1 MELKN
6 YQQEVLSDLSNY
18 IDIVKECNNLG
29 VAYRTYW
36 ERRGVSIDTTG
47 EGYLHPYDNSV
58 KGVPKV
64 TIKVPTAGGKTY
76 IACNALKRIFDGL
89 PSGKPQVVAWFVPSD
104 TILKQ
109 TYEKLSNPNHPY
121 RQRIDSLFNGA
132 VRIVDKETALFG
144 TGISPTEIREQL
156 TIFILSVQS
165 FASKTK
171 DGRRVY
177 RENENLTEYT
187 ALYDSMTKRVDGAD
201 DTAFIQV
208 LSYLNPVVIIDESHN
223 FEAPLRVEV
232 QNDINP
238 RFILELT
245 ATPRKKSNIISFVD
259 AIKLKE
265 ANMVKLPVIVYNHRT
280 TNDVLTN
287 AINLQ
292 RSLEQKAVE
301 QEKNG
306 GLYIRP
312 IVLFQAQP
320 KTDTDSETFDKIKTK
335 LIQIGIP
342 EEQIKI
348 KTAQK
353 DEIKRTDLMSR
364 DCPVRYIITINAL
377 KEGWDCPF
385 AYILASLANK
395 TSRVDV
401 EQILGRVLRLPYT
414 TKHKSNLLNL
424 SYVFTSS
431 DDFNGTIQTIISGLN
446 KAGYSKRDFKV
457 SEPEAQTEEPQEM
470 EEMGGLFGNYVE
482 GYNATGEDSGGG
494 MLEEPSVPYGYGKT
508 ENDDI
513 GVDVEAVKEG
523 ISDFQ
528 QADTAAMEKTA
539 NEVSKQ
545 YDAEMEEAKKDN
557 DNIPNDLKD
566 MQKYYSLNN
575 VFKEQA
581 ESIVL
586 PTFVKKITASNIFDA
601 GEESTIPVTKKML
614 AEGFELSKAD
624 RNISFASPTA
634 QAQMIDLSKTDEY
647 TPKAFNLKEA
657 DLREFRKHF
666 NSLPKEGKQRQLA
679 ANLAR
684 AMHYDEIPEKDI
696 KEFIFNVIKDYDSEQ
711 LSELNDN
718 ILGTQDRIKEHINA
732 LLVEHQEKRFKNLL
746 DVSAITCEPTYSF
759 PNRLTYKKPVIGLSK
774 GLYEEEDGDI
784 NGFEYDVIKEV
795 SNLDNVVFWHRNPD
809 RTNGF
814 GINGFINHYPDFI
827 VALKSGRI
835 VLLETKGGD
844 RDNSDSRRKLE
855 LGTLWANRAGDK
867 YRYYMVFST
876 PKLDGAITTQQLLEK
891 LKNL

>member
-6 YQQEVLSDLSNY
+6 YQQEVLSDLSTY
-18 IDIVKECNNLG
+18 IDYVKHYNNLG
-29 VAYRTYW
+29 TAFKTFW
-36 ERRGVSIDTTG
+36 ERKGLSVDNAG
-47 EGYLHPYDNSV
+47 DGYLHPYDNSIA
-58 KGVPKV
+58 GVPKV

-76 IACNALKRIFDGL
+76 IACNALKPIFDKL

-121 RQRIDSLFNGA
+121 RQRIDSLFNGN
-132 VRIVDKETALFG
+132 VRVVDKEMALFG

-156 TIFILSVQS
+156 TIFVLSVQS

-171 DGRRVY
+171 EGRKVY

-187 ALYDSMTKRVDGAD
+187 ALYDSLTRRVDGAD

-223 FEAPLRVEV
+223 FEAPLRIEV
-232 QNDINP
+232 QKDINP

-245 ATPRKKSNIISFVD
+245 ATPRNKSNIISFVD

-265 ANMVKLPVIVYNHRT
+265 ASMVKLPVIVYNHRT
-280 TNDVLTN
+280 KNDVLTS

-292 RSLEQKAVE
+292 RSLEQKALE
-301 QEKNG
+301 QEQKG
-306 GLYIRP
+306 GQYIRP

-320 KTDTDSETFDKIKTK
+320 KTDADSETFDKIKEK

-395 TSRVDV
+395 SSRVDV

-414 TKHKSNLLNL
+414 TKQKNNMLNL

-431 DDFNGTIQTIISGLN
+431 DNFNETIQVIIKGLN

-457 SEPEAQTEEPQEM
+457 TEPVPAEGQEQTEDI
-470 EEMGGLFGNYVE
+470 GGLFGSVSNLTDK
-482 GYNATGEDSGGG
+482 YNIPENSPIFENPVLD
-494 MLEEPSVPYGYGKT
+494 VYGT
-508 ENDDI
+508 STDDTDLD
-513 GVDVEAVKEG
+513 VDTIKQG
-523 ISDFQ
+523 IADTAST
-528 QADTAAMEKTA
+528 DTAAMEKMA
-539 NEVSKQ
+539 AAISRQ
-545 YDAEMEEAKKDN
+545 YDREMEEAKNDKDN
-557 DNIPNDLKD
+557 LPYDLKD
-566 MQKYYSLNN
+566 MQKYYTIKSEY
-575 VFKEQA
+575 KEQA
-581 ESIVL
+581 EAIEL
-586 PTFVKKITASNIFDA
+586 PIFVKKVKTSAIFDTDSR
-601 GEESTIPVTKKML
+601 GSVPVTKKML
-614 AEGFELSKAD
+614 AEGFDLNKAD
-624 RNISFASPTA
+624 KNILFTRTAA
-634 QAQMIDLSKTDEY
+634 QAQMIDLSKGDEY
-647 TPKAFNLKEA
+647 TPKAFNLKET
-657 DLREFRKHF
+657 DLKEFRKYF
-666 NSLPKEGKQRQLA
+666 STLSTEGKQRTLA
-679 ANLAR
+679 VNIAR
-684 AMHYDEIPEKDI
+684 ALKYDEIPEKDI
-696 KEFIFNVIKDYDSEQ
+696 RDFIADVIKGFDNEQ
-711 LSELNDN
+711 LGELYDN
-718 ILGTQDRIKEHINA
+718 ELDTQDRFKQHIDA
-732 LLVEHQEKRFKNLL
+732 LLMMYEEAHFKKQL
-746 DVSAITCEPTYSF
+746 DISEITCEPYYVF
-759 PNRLTYKKPVIGLSK
+759 PKRMTYKKTAVGLRK
-774 GLYEEEDGDI
+774 GLYSEEDGDI
-784 NGFEYDVIKEV
+784 NNFEYDVIKEV
-795 SNLDNVVFWHRNPD
+795 INLDNVVFWHRNPD

-827 VALKSGRI
+827 VGLKSGR
-835 VLLETKGGD
+835 VVMLETKGGD
-844 RDNSDSRRKLE
+844 RDNSDSKRKLE
-855 LGTLWANRAGDK
+855 LGKLWANTAGDK

-876 PKLDGAITTQQLLEK
+876 PKLSDAITTQELLET

>member
-6 YQQEVLSDLSNY
+6 YQQEVLSDLSTF
-18 IDIVKECNNLG
+18 IDIVKEKNNLASAFR
-29 VAYRTYW
+29 VFW
-36 ERRGVSIDTTG
+36 ERKGVSIDNTG

-58 KGVPKV
+58 QGVPKV

-89 PSGKPQVVAWFVPSD
+89 PSGNPQVVAWFVPSD

-121 RQRIDSLFNGA
+121 RQRIDSLFNGN
-132 VRIVDKETALFG
+132 VRVVDKESALFG
-144 TGISPTEIREQL
+144 TGISPTEVQEQL

-165 FASKTK
+165 FATKTK

-187 ALYDSMTKRVDGAD
+187 TQYNSTTKKVDGAD

-232 QNDINP
+232 QNAINP

-245 ATPRKKSNIISFVD
+245 ATPRHKSNIISFVD
-259 AIKLKE
+259 AVKLKE
-265 ANMVKLPVIVYNHRT
+265 ANMVKLPVIVYNHRAK
-280 TNDVLTN
+280 NDVLIS

-292 RSLEQKAVE
+292 RSLEQKAIE
-301 QEKNG
+301 QEQKG
-306 GLYIRP
+306 GMYIRP

-320 KTDTDSETFDKIKTK
+320 KTDSDSETFDKIKEK

-342 EEQIKI
+342 EEQIRI

-353 DEIKRTDLMSR
+353 DEIKRTDLMER

-395 TSRVDV
+395 SSRVDV

-414 TKHKSNLLNL
+414 TKHKDNMLNL

-431 DDFNGTIQTIISGLN
+431 DNFNETIQVIIKGLN

-457 SEPEAQTEEPQEM
+457 SDPVMAEEPKRDTNYTD
-470 EEMGGLFGNYVE
+470 LFGNFDPK
-482 GYNATGEDSGGG
+482 EDHRLQDAPLD
-494 MLEEPSVPYGYGKT
+494 LEVA
-508 ENDDI
+508 NDEADF
-513 GVDVEAVKEG
+513 DVSTVRQG
-523 ISDFQ
+523 ISVSNYTD
-528 QADTAAMEKTA
+528 AEKIETFA
-539 NEVSKQ
+539 TEVSRQ
-545 YDAEMEEAKKDN
+545 YDTEMEQAKKDN

-566 MQKYYSLNN
+566 MQQYYPIKAD
-575 VFKEQA
+575 FREWA
-581 ESIVL
+581 EKIQI
-586 PTFVKKITASNIFDA
+586 PIFVKKIATSNVFDNDS
-601 GEESTIPVTKKML
+601 EDSVPVPVTKKML
-614 AEGFELSKAD
+614 AEGFDLSKAD
-624 RNISFASPTA
+624 RNITFTRITA
-634 QAQMIDLSKTDEY
+634 QAQMIDLSKGDEY
-647 TPKAFNLKEA
+647 TPKAFNLKENE
-657 DLREFRKHF
+657 LREFRKHF
-666 NSLPKEGKQRQLA
+666 HSLPTEGRRRTLA

-684 AMHYDEIPEKDI
+684 ALKYDEIGETYI
-696 KEFIFNVIKDYDSEQ
+696 RAFIRDVIKDFDNEQ
-711 LSELNDN
+711 LGALFDNELN
-718 ILGTQDRIKEHINA
+718 TQEIFKQHIDT
-732 LLVEHQEKRFKNLL
+732 LLVEWQESRFKHLL
-746 DVSAITCEPTYSF
+746 DISTFTCKPTYTF
-759 PNRLTYKKPVIGLSK
+759 PKRMTYKKTAIGLRK
-774 GLYEEEDGDI
+774 GLYSEEDGDI
-784 NGFEYDVIKEV
+784 NNFEYDVIKEV
-795 SNLDNVVFWHRNPD
+795 SNLDNVLFWHRNPD
-809 RTNGF
+809 RKNGF

-827 VALKSGRI
+827 VGLKSGRI
-835 VLLETKGGD
+835 IMLETKGGD
-844 RDNSDSRRKLE
+844 RDNSDSKRKLE
-855 LGTLWANRAGDK
+855 LGKLWANTAGDT

-876 PKLDGAITTQQLLEK
+876 PKLNGAITVQELLET

>member
-1 MELKN
+1 MELKK
-6 YQQEVLSDLSNY
+6 YQQEVLSDLSTY
-18 IDIVKECNNLG
+18 IDYVKRHNNLG
-29 VAYRTYW
+29 TAYRAFW
-36 ERRGVSIDTTG
+36 ERKGVSVDNTG
-47 EGYLHPYDNSV
+47 EGYLHPYENSV
-58 KGVPKV
+58 PQVPKV

-89 PSGKPQVVAWFVPSD
+89 PSGKSQVVAWFVPSD

-121 RQRIDSLFNGA
+121 RQRIDSLFNGN
-132 VRIVDKETALFG
+132 VRVVDKEAALFG

-156 TIFILSVQS
+156 TIFVLSVQS

-171 DGRRVY
+171 EGRKVY

-187 ALYDSMTKRVDGAD
+187 ALYDSLTKHVEGAD

-232 QNDINP
+232 QKDINP

-245 ATPRKKSNIISFVD
+245 ATPRPKSNIISFVD

-280 TNDVLTN
+280 KNDVLTS

-292 RSLEQKAVE
+292 RSLEQKAIE
-301 QEKNG
+301 QEQKG

-320 KTDTDSETFDKIKTK
+320 KTDTDSETFDKIKEK

-395 TSRVDV
+395 SSRVDV

-414 TKHKSNLLNL
+414 TKHGNNLLNL

-431 DDFNGTIQTIISGLN
+431 DNFNETIQVIIKGLN

-457 SEPEAQTEEPQEM
+457 TEPVSPEEPEQTEDY
-470 EEMGGLFGNYVE
+470 GGLFGNISNLVS
-482 GYNATGEDSGGG
+482 GYNPVTEDEQGGRF
-494 MLEEPSVPYGYGKT
+494 EEPSVLYDNAAT
-508 ENDDI
+508 DDTDLD
-513 GVDVEAVKEG
+513 VDAIRQG
-523 ISDFQ
+523 IADTASM
-528 QADTAAMEKTA
+528 DTAAMEKMA
-539 NEVSKQ
+539 AAVSKQ
-545 YDAEMEEAKKDN
+545 YDSEMEEAKSDK

-566 MQKYYSLNN
+566 MQQYYTIKSEY
-575 VFKEQA
+575 KEEA
-581 ESIVL
+581 EAIKL
-586 PTFVKKITASNIFDA
+586 PVFVKKVITSDIFDTDSS
-601 GEESTIPVTKKML
+601 GSVPVTKKML
-614 AEGFELSKAD
+614 AEGFDLSKAD
-624 RNISFASPTA
+624 RNILFTRTAA
-634 QAQMIDLSKTDEY
+634 QAQMIDLSKGDEY
-647 TPKAFNLKEA
+647 TPKAFNLKEN
-657 DLREFRKHF
+657 DLKEFRKHF
-666 NSLPKEGKQRQLA
+666 TTLSTEGKQRTLA
-679 ANLAR
+679 ANIAR
-684 AMHYDEIPEKDI
+684 ALKYDEIPEKDI
-696 KEFIFNVIKDYDSEQ
+696 KDYIVDVIKGFDNEQ
-711 LSELNDN
+711 LSELYDN
-718 ILGTQDRIKEHINA
+718 ELDTQERFKQHIDA
-732 LLVEHQEKRFKNLL
+732 LLVEYEEARFKKLL
-746 DVSAITCEPTYSF
+746 DISNITCEQSYSF
-759 PNRLTYKKPVIGLSK
+759 PKRMTYKKTAIGLRK
-774 GLYEEEDGDI
+774 GLYSEEDGDI
-784 NGFEYDVIKEV
+784 NNFEYEVIKEV
-795 SNLDNVVFWHRNPD
+795 INLDNVVFWHRNPD

-827 VALKSGRI
+827 VGLKSGRI
-835 VLLETKGGD
+835 VMLETKGGD
-844 RDNSDSRRKLE
+844 RDNSDSKRKLE
-855 LGTLWANRAGDK
+855 LGKLWANTAGDK

-876 PKLDGAITTQQLLEK
+876 PKLNGAITTQELLET

>member
-6 YQQEVLSDLSNY
+6 YQQEVLSDLSTF
-18 IDIVKECNNLG
+18 IDIVKEKNNLASAFR
-29 VAYRTYW
+29 VFW
-36 ERRGVSIDTTG
+36 ERKGVSIDNMG

-58 KGVPKV
+58 QGVPKV

-89 PSGKPQVVAWFVPSD
+89 PSGNPQVVAWFVPSD

-156 TIFILSVQS
+156 TIFVLSVQS

-292 RSLEQKAVE
+292 RSLEQKAIE

-306 GLYIRP
+306 GYYIRP

-320 KTDTDSETFDKIKTK
+320 KTATDSETFDKIKAK

-353 DEIKRTDLMSR
+353 DEIKRMDLMSR

-395 TSRVDV
+395 SSRVDV

-414 TKHKSNLLNL
+414 AKHKSDLLNL

-431 DDFNGTIQTIISGLN
+431 DNFNETIQTIISGLN

-457 SEPEAQTEEPQEM
+457 SEPETPAEAQQDTEEY
-470 EEMGGLFGNYVE
+470 GGLFGNYVD
-482 GYNATGEDSGGG
+482 GYNAVSEDRSGGL
-494 MLEEPSVPYGYGKT
+494 LEAPSAPYG
-508 ENDDI
+508 NAADDVD
-513 GVDVEAVKEG
+513 VDVEAVRHG
-523 ISDFQ
+523 ISDNV
-528 QADTAAMEKTA
+528 ATDTTAMEKEA
-539 NEVSKQ
+539 AAVSYQ
-545 YDAEMEEAKKDN
+545 YEAEMAEAKKDN
-557 DNIPNDLKD
+557 DNIPDDLKD
-566 MQKYYSLNN
+566 MQTYYSLNR

-581 ESIVL
+581 EGIVL
-586 PTFVKKITASNIFDA
+586 PTFVKKVAASDIFDT

-624 RNISFASPTA
+624 RNISFTRTAA

-647 TPKAFNLKEA
+647 TPKAFNLKEY
-657 DLREFRKHF
+657 DLLDLRKHF
-666 NSLPKEGKQRQLA
+666 KSSPKEGKQRQLA

-684 AMHYDEIPEKDI
+684 AMRYDEIPEKDI
-696 KEFIFNVIKDYDSEQ
+696 KDFIFNVIKDFDSEQ
-711 LSELNDN
+711 LDELYDN
-718 ILGTQDRIKEHINA
+718 ELDTQDRIKEHINA
-732 LLVEHQEKRFKNLL
+732 LLVEYQEMRFKELL
-746 DVSAITCEPTYSF
+746 DLSEISCEPTYTF
-759 PNRLTYKKPVIGLSK
+759 PNRMTYKKTAIGLPN
-774 GLYEEEDGDI
+774 GLYTEEDGDI
-784 NGFEYDVIKEV
+784 NDFEYAVIKEV
-795 SNLDNVVFWHRNPD
+795 SNLRNVVFWHRNPE
-809 RTNGF
+809 RKNGF
-814 GINGFINHYPDFI
+814 GINGFLNHYPDFI
-827 VALKSGRI
+827 VVLESGRI
-835 VLLETKGGD
+835 VMLETKGGD
-844 RDNSDSRRKLE
+844 RDNSDSKRKLE
-855 LGTLWANRAGDK
+855 LGTLWANKAGDN
-867 YRYYMVFST
+867 YRYYMVFSS
-876 PKLDGAITTQQLLEK
+876 PKLDGAITTAQLLER

>member
-6 YQQEVLSDLSNY
+6 YQQEVLSDLSTY
-18 IDIVKECNNLG
+18 IDYVKQYNNLG
-29 VAYRTYW
+29 TAYREFW
-36 ERRGVSIDTTG
+36 GRKGVSVDNTG

-58 KGVPKV
+58 AGVPKV

-76 IACNALKRIFDGL
+76 IACNALKPIFDKL

-121 RQRIDSLFNGA
+121 RQRIDSLFNGN

-156 TIFILSVQS
+156 TIFVLSVQS

-187 ALYDSMTKRVDGAD
+187 ALYDSLTKHVEGAD

-223 FEAPLRVEV
+223 FEAPLRIEV
-232 QNDINP
+232 QKDINP

-245 ATPRKKSNIISFVD
+245 ATPRAKSNIISFVD

-280 TNDVLTN
+280 KNDVLTS

-292 RSLEQKAVE
+292 RSLEQKAIE
-301 QEKNG
+301 QEQKG

-320 KTDTDSETFDKIKTK
+320 KTDTDSETFDKIKEK

-395 TSRVDV
+395 SSRVDV

-414 TKHKSNLLNL
+414 TKHRNNLLNL

-431 DDFNGTIQTIISGLN
+431 DNFNETIQVIIKGLN

-457 SEPEAQTEEPQEM
+457 TEPVTPEEPEQTEDF
-470 EEMGGLFGNYVE
+470 GGLFGNLVD
-482 GYNATGEDSGGG
+482 GYDTHFVDEDGGK
-494 MLEEPSVPYGYGKT
+494 LEEPSVPYGNEAT
-508 ENDDI
+508 DDTDLD
-513 GVDVEAVKEG
+513 VDTIKQG
-523 ISDFQ
+523 IADS
-528 QADTAAMEKTA
+528 ASTDTADMEKMA
-539 NEVSKQ
+539 AAVSKQ
-545 YDAEMEEAKKDN
+545 YDSEMEAAKNDKD
-557 DNIPNDLKD
+557 DIPNDLKD
-566 MQKYYSLNN
+566 MQQYYTIKPD
-575 VFKEQA
+575 FKEQA
-581 ESIVL
+581 GQVKL
-586 PTFVKKITASNIFDA
+586 PVFVKKITKSDIFDTDSNA
-601 GEESTIPVTKKML
+601 SIPVTKKML
-614 AEGFELSKAD
+614 AEGFDLSKAD
-624 RNISFASPTA
+624 KNILFSPTTT
-634 QAQMIDLSKTDEY
+634 QAQMIDLSKGDEF
-647 TPKAFNLKEA
+647 TPKAFNLQEG
-657 DLREFRKHF
+657 DLKEFRKHF
-666 NSLPKEGKQRQLA
+666 HSMPTEGKQRTLA
-679 ANLAR
+679 ANIAR
-684 AMHYDEIPEKDI
+684 ALKYDEIPEKDI
-696 KEFIFNVIKDYDSEQ
+696 KDFIMDVIKGFDNERLGELYDN
-711 LSELNDN
+711 ELD
-718 ILGTQDRIKEHINA
+718 TQDRFKQHIDA
-732 LLVEHQEKRFKNLL
+732 LLVEYEEARFKKQL
-746 DVSAITCEPTYSF
+746 DISAITCEPSYTF
-759 PNRLTYKKPVIGLSK
+759 PNRMTYKKTAVGLRK
-774 GLYEEEDGDI
+774 GLYSEEDGDI
-784 NGFEYDVIKEV
+784 NNFEYDVIKEV
-795 SNLDNVVFWHRNPD
+795 INLDNVVFWHRNPD

-827 VALKSGRI
+827 VGLKSGRI
-835 VLLETKGGD
+835 VMLETKGGD
-844 RDNSDSRRKLE
+844 RDNSDSKRKLE
-855 LGTLWANRAGDK
+855 LGKLWANTAGDK

-876 PKLDGAITTQQLLEK
+876 PKLNGAITTQELLET

>member
-156 TIFILSVQS
+156 TIFVLSVQS

-201 DTAFIQV
+201 DTALIQV

-265 ANMVKLPVIVYNHRT
+265 ANMVKLPVIVYNHRN

-292 RSLEQKAVE
+292 RSLEQKAIE

-335 LIQIGIP
+335 LIKIGIP

-401 EQILGRVLRLPYT
+401 EQILGRILRLPYT

-457 SEPEAQTEEPQEM
+457 SEPEAKTEEPQGM
-470 EEMGGLFGNYVE
+470 EEMGGLFGNYAD
-482 GYNATGEDSGGG
+482 GYNATGEDSESG
-494 MLEEPSVPYGYGKT
+494 MLGVPSVSYGKT
-508 ENDDI
+508 DNDDI
-513 GVDVEAVKEG
+513 EVDVEAVKEG
-523 ISDFQ
+523 ISDSQ
-528 QADTAAMEKTA
+528 QTDTAAMEKTA
-539 NEVSKQ
+539 NEVSMQ

-566 MQKYYSLNN
+566 MQKYYSLNK

-586 PTFVKKITASNIFDA
+586 PTFVKKITTSNIFDA
-601 GEESTIPVTKKML
+601 GEEGTIPVTKKML
-614 AEGFELSKAD
+614 AEGFDLSKAD
-624 RNISFASPTA
+624 RNISFTRTAA
-634 QAQMIDLSKTDEY
+634 QAQMIDLSTTDEY
-647 TPKAFNLKEA
+647 TPKAFNLKES
-657 DLREFRKHF
+657 DLLDFKKHF
-666 NSLPKEGKQRQLA
+666 KSSPKEGKQRQLVDK
-679 ANLAR
+679 LTR

-696 KEFIFNVIKDYDSEQ
+696 KDFIFNVIRDFDNEQ
-711 LSELNDN
+711 LDELYDN
-718 ILGTQDRIKEHINA
+718 ELDTQGRLKEHINA
-732 LLVEHQEKRFKNLL
+732 LLVEYQEQHFKDLL
-746 DVSAITCEPTYSF
+746 DLSAITCEPTYTF
-759 PNRLTYKKPVIGLSK
+759 PKRMTYKKTAIGLSK
-774 GLYEEEDGDI
+774 GLYAEEDGDI
-784 NGFEYDVIKEV
+784 NNFEYDVIKEV

-827 VALKSGRI
+827 VLLKSGRI

>member
-6 YQQEVLSDLSNY
+6 YQQEVLSDLSTF
-18 IDIVKECNNLG
+18 IEIVKEKNNLST
-29 VAYRTYW
+29 AFRAFW
-36 ERRGVSIDTTG
+36 ERKGVSIDNTG

-58 KGVPKV
+58 QGVPKV

-156 TIFILSVQS
+156 TIFVLSVQS
-165 FASKTK
+165 FATKTK

-187 ALYDSMTKRVDGAD
+187 TLYDSMTKRVDGAD

-232 QNDINP
+232 QNAINP

-292 RSLEQKAVE
+292 RSLEKKAIE

-306 GLYIRP
+306 GYYIRP

-320 KTDTDSETFDKIKTK
+320 KTDTDSETFDKIKAK

-342 EEQIKI
+342 EEQITI

-414 TKHKSNLLNL
+414 TKSKSNLLNL

-431 DDFNGTIQTIISGLN
+431 DNFNETIQTIISGLN

-457 SEPEAQTEEPQEM
+457 SEPETPVEEQQNREDY
-470 EEMGGLFGNYVE
+470 GGLFGSYVD
-482 GYNATGEDSGGG
+482 GHNAVSEDTGAG
-494 MLEEPSVPYGYGKT
+494 LLQEPSVPYG
-508 ENDDI
+508 NAADD
-513 GVDVEAVKEG
+513 VDVDIETVRQG
-523 ISDFQ
+523 ISNNVE
-528 QADTAAMEKTA
+528 ADTVAMEKEA
-539 NEVSKQ
+539 AAISNQ
-545 YDAEMEEAKKDN
+545 YEAEMVEAKKDN
-557 DNIPNDLKD
+557 DDTPNDLKD
-566 MQKYYSLNN
+566 MQTYYSLNKI
-575 VFKEQA
+575 FKEQA
-581 ESIVL
+581 EGIVL
-586 PTFVKKITASNIFDA
+586 PTFVKKVAASDIFDT

-624 RNISFASPTA
+624 RNISFTRTAA

-647 TPKAFNLKEA
+647 TPKAFNLKEN
-657 DLREFRKHF
+657 DLKEFRKHF

-684 AMHYDEIPEKDI
+684 AMRYDEIPEKDI
-696 KEFIFNVIKDYDSEQ
+696 KDFIFNVIKDFDGEQ
-711 LSELNDN
+711 LSELYDN
-718 ILGTQDRIKEHINA
+718 ELDTQDRIKEHINA
-732 LLVEHQEKRFKNLL
+732 LLVDYQEKRFKELL
-746 DVSAITCEPTYSF
+746 DLSEITCEPTYTF
-759 PNRLTYKKPVIGLSK
+759 PKRMTYKNTAIGLPK
-774 GLYEEEDGDI
+774 GLYTEEDGDI
-784 NGFEYDVIKEV
+784 NGYEYDVIKEV
-795 SNLDNVVFWHRNPD
+795 SNLDNVVFWHRNPE
-809 RTNGF
+809 RKNGF
-814 GINGFINHYPDFI
+814 GINGFLNHYPDFI
-827 VALKSGRI
+827 VVLKSGRI
-835 VLLETKGGD
+835 VMLETKGGD
-844 RDNSDSRRKLE
+844 RDNSDSKRKLE
-855 LGTLWANRAGDK
+855 LGTLWASRAGDK

-876 PKLDGAITTQQLLEK
+876 PKLNRAITTGQLLER

>member
-1 MELKN
+1 MELKK
-6 YQQEVLSDLSNY
+6 YQQEVLSDLSTY
-18 IDIVKECNNLG
+18 IDYVKRHNNLG
-29 VAYRTYW
+29 TAYRAFW
-36 ERRGVSIDTTG
+36 ERKGVSVDNTG
-47 EGYLHPYDNSV
+47 EGYLHPYENSV
-58 KGVPKV
+58 PQVPKV

-89 PSGKPQVVAWFVPSD
+89 PSGKSQVVAWFVPSD

-121 RQRIDSLFNGA
+121 RQRIDSLFNGN
-132 VRIVDKETALFG
+132 VRVVDKEAALFG

-156 TIFILSVQS
+156 TIFVLSVQS

-171 DGRRVY
+171 EGRKVY

-187 ALYDSMTKRVDGAD
+187 ALYDSLTKHVEGAD

-232 QNDINP
+232 QKDINP

-245 ATPRKKSNIISFVD
+245 ATPRPKSNIISFVD

-280 TNDVLTN
+280 KNDVLTS

-292 RSLEQKAVE
+292 RSLEQKAIE
-301 QEKNG
+301 QEQKG

-320 KTDTDSETFDKIKTK
+320 KTDTDSETFDKIKEK

-395 TSRVDV
+395 SSRVDV

-414 TKHKSNLLNL
+414 TKHGNNLLNL

-431 DDFNGTIQTIISGLN
+431 DNFNETIQVIIKGLN

-457 SEPEAQTEEPQEM
+457 TEPVSPEEPEQTEDY
-470 EEMGGLFGNYVE
+470 GGLFGNISNLVS
-482 GYNATGEDSGGG
+482 GYNPVTEDEQGGRF
-494 MLEEPSVPYGYGKT
+494 EEPSVLYDNAAT
-508 ENDDI
+508 DDTDLD
-513 GVDVEAVKEG
+513 VDAIRQG
-523 ISDFQ
+523 IADTASM
-528 QADTAAMEKTA
+528 DTAAMEKMA
-539 NEVSKQ
+539 AAVSKQ
-545 YDAEMEEAKKDN
+545 YDSEMEEAKSDK

-566 MQKYYSLNN
+566 MQQYYTIKSEY
-575 VFKEQA
+575 KEQA
-581 ESIVL
+581 EAIKL
-586 PTFVKKITASNIFDA
+586 PVFVKKVITSDIFDTDSS
-601 GEESTIPVTKKML
+601 GSVPVTKKML
-614 AEGFELSKAD
+614 AEGFDLSKAD
-624 RNISFASPTA
+624 RNILFTRTAA
-634 QAQMIDLSKTDEY
+634 QAQMIDLSKGDEY
-647 TPKAFNLKEA
+647 TPKAFNLKEN
-657 DLREFRKHF
+657 DLKEFRKHF
-666 NSLPKEGKQRQLA
+666 TTLSTEGKQRTLA
-679 ANLAR
+679 ANIAR
-684 AMHYDEIPEKDI
+684 ALKYDEIPEKDI
-696 KEFIFNVIKDYDSEQ
+696 KDYIVDVIKGFDNEQ
-711 LSELNDN
+711 LSELYDN
-718 ILGTQDRIKEHINA
+718 ELDTQERFKQHIDA
-732 LLVEHQEKRFKNLL
+732 LLVEYEEARFKKLL
-746 DVSAITCEPTYSF
+746 DISNITCEQSYSF
-759 PNRLTYKKPVIGLSK
+759 PKRMTYKKTAIGLRK
-774 GLYEEEDGDI
+774 GLYSEEDGDI
-784 NGFEYDVIKEV
+784 NNFEYDVIKEV
-795 SNLDNVVFWHRNPD
+795 INLDNVVFWHRNPD

-827 VALKSGRI
+827 VGLKSGRI
-835 VLLETKGGD
+835 VMLETKGGD
-844 RDNSDSRRKLE
+844 RDNSDSKRKLE
-855 LGTLWANRAGDK
+855 LGKLWANTAGDK

-876 PKLDGAITTQQLLEK
+876 PKLNGAITTQELLET

>member
-156 TIFILSVQS
+156 TIFVLSVQS

-245 ATPRKKSNIISFVD
+245 ATPRNKSNIISFVD

-306 GLYIRP
+306 GYYIRP

-320 KTDTDSETFDKIKTK
+320 KTDTDSETFDKIKAK

-414 TKHKSNLLNL
+414 AKHKSNLLNL

-431 DDFNGTIQTIISGLN
+431 DNFNETIQTIISGLN

-457 SEPEAQTEEPQEM
+457 SEPETPVEEPQDT
-470 EEMGGLFGNYVE
+470 EEYGGLFGNYVD
-482 GYNATGEDSGGG
+482 GYNAASEDKGGG
-494 MLEEPSVPYGYGKT
+494 MLEEPSVPYGET
-508 ENDDI
+508 NNDDI
-513 GVDVEAVKEG
+513 GVNVEAVKEG
-523 ISDFQ
+523 ISDNNQ
-528 QADTAAMEKTA
+528 SDTAAMEKTA

-566 MQKYYSLNN
+566 MQTYYTLNRI
-575 VFKEQA
+575 FKEQA
-581 ESIVL
+581 EGIVL
-586 PTFVKKITASNIFDA
+586 PTFVKKVASSTIFDI
-601 GEESTIPVTKKML
+601 GEESSIPVTKKML
-614 AEGFELSKAD
+614 AEGFDLSKAD
-624 RNISFASPTA
+624 RNISFTRTAA
-634 QAQMIDLSKTDEY
+634 QAQMIDLSTTDEY
-647 TPKAFNLKEA
+647 TPKAFNLKES
-657 DLREFRKHF
+657 DLLDFKKHF
-666 NSLPKEGKQRQLA
+666 KSSPKEGKQRQLVDK
-679 ANLAR
+679 LTR

-696 KEFIFNVIKDYDSEQ
+696 KDFIFNVIRDFDNEQ
-711 LSELNDN
+711 LDELYDN
-718 ILGTQDRIKEHINA
+718 ELDTQGRLKEHINA
-732 LLVEHQEKRFKNLL
+732 LLVEYQEQHFKDLL
-746 DVSAITCEPTYSF
+746 DLSAITCEPTYTF
-759 PNRLTYKKPVIGLSK
+759 PKRMTYKKTAIGLSK
-774 GLYEEEDGDI
+774 GLYAEEDGDI
-784 NGFEYDVIKEV
+784 NNFEYDVIKEV

-827 VALKSGRI
+827 VLLKSGRI

>member
-1 MELKN
+1 MELKK
-6 YQQEVLSDLSNY
+6 YQQEVLSDLSTF
-18 IDIVKECNNLG
+18 IDIVKEKNNLASAFR
-29 VAYRTYW
+29 VFW
-36 ERRGVSIDTTG
+36 ERKGVSIDNMG

-58 KGVPKV
+58 QGVPKV

-89 PSGKPQVVAWFVPSD
+89 PSGNPQVVAWFVPSD

-156 TIFILSVQS
+156 TIFVLSVQS

-292 RSLEQKAVE
+292 RSLEQKAIE
-301 QEKNG
+301 QEKSS

-353 DEIKRTDLMSR
+353 DEIKRTDLMSH

-401 EQILGRVLRLPYT
+401 EQILGRILRLPYT
-414 TKHKSNLLNL
+414 AKHKSNLLNM

-431 DDFNGTIQTIISGLN
+431 DNFNETIQTIISGLN

-457 SEPEAQTEEPQEM
+457 SELETPVEEQQNSKEY
-470 EEMGGLFGNYVE
+470 GGLFGNYVD
-482 GYNATGEDSGGG
+482 GYNAANDGSG
-494 MLEEPSVPYGYGKT
+494 MLEEPFVSNGET
-508 ENDDI
+508 DNDDI
-513 GVDVEAVKEG
+513 GVNVEAVKEG
-523 ISDFQ
+523 ISDNNQ
-528 QADTAAMEKTA
+528 SDTAAMEQTA

-557 DNIPNDLKD
+557 DSIPNDLKD
-566 MQKYYSLNN
+566 MQKYYSLNK

-657 DLREFRKHF
+657 DLKEFRKHF

-696 KEFIFNVIKDYDSEQ
+696 KEFIFNVINGFDSEQ

-718 ILGTQDRIKEHINA
+718 ILGTQDRIKEHINT
-732 LLVEHQEKRFKNLL
+732 LLVKHQEKRFKNLL

-784 NGFEYDVIKEV
+784 NNFEYDVIKEV

-827 VALKSGRI
+827 VVLKSGRI

-844 RDNSDSRRKLE
+844 RDNSDSKRKLA
-855 LGTLWANRAGDK
+855 LGTMWANKAGDT

-876 PKLDGAITTQQLLEK
+876 PKLNGAITTGQLLER

>member
-1 MELKN
+1 MELKK
-6 YQQEVLSDLSNY
+6 YQQEVLSDLSTY
-18 IDIVKECNNLG
+18 IDYVKRHNNLG
-29 VAYRTYW
+29 TAYRAFW
-36 ERRGVSIDTTG
+36 ERKGVSVDNTG
-47 EGYLHPYDNSV
+47 EGYLHPYENSV
-58 KGVPKV
+58 PQVPKV

-89 PSGKPQVVAWFVPSD
+89 PSGKSQVVAWFVPSD

-121 RQRIDSLFNGA
+121 RQRIDSLFNGN
-132 VRIVDKETALFG
+132 VRVVDKEAALFG

-156 TIFILSVQS
+156 TIFVLSVQS

-171 DGRRVY
+171 EGRKVY

-187 ALYDSMTKRVDGAD
+187 ALYDSLTKHVEGAD

-232 QNDINP
+232 QKDINP

-245 ATPRKKSNIISFVD
+245 ATPRPKSNIISFVD

-280 TNDVLTN
+280 KNDVLTS

-292 RSLEQKAVE
+292 RSLEQKAIE
-301 QEKNG
+301 QEQKG

-320 KTDTDSETFDKIKTK
+320 KTDTDSETFDKIKEK

-395 TSRVDV
+395 SSRVDV

-414 TKHKSNLLNL
+414 TKHGNNLLNL

-431 DDFNGTIQTIISGLN
+431 DNFNETIQVIIKGLN

-457 SEPEAQTEEPQEM
+457 TEPVSPEEPEQTEDY
-470 EEMGGLFGNYVE
+470 GGLFGNISNLVS
-482 GYNATGEDSGGG
+482 GYNPVTEDEQGGRF
-494 MLEEPSVPYGYGKT
+494 EEPSVLYDNAAT
-508 ENDDI
+508 DDTDLD
-513 GVDVEAVKEG
+513 VDAIRQG
-523 ISDFQ
+523 IADTASM
-528 QADTAAMEKTA
+528 DTAAMEKMA
-539 NEVSKQ
+539 AAVSKQ
-545 YDAEMEEAKKDN
+545 YDSEMEEAKSDK

-566 MQKYYSLNN
+566 MQQYYTIKSEY
-575 VFKEQA
+575 KEEA
-581 ESIVL
+581 EAIKL
-586 PTFVKKITASNIFDA
+586 PVFVKKVITSDIFDTDSS
-601 GEESTIPVTKKML
+601 GSVPVTKKML
-614 AEGFELSKAD
+614 AEGFDLSKAD
-624 RNISFASPTA
+624 RNIIFTRTAA
-634 QAQMIDLSKTDEY
+634 QAQMIDLSKGDEY
-647 TPKAFNLKEA
+647 TPKAFNLKEN
-657 DLREFRKHF
+657 DLKEFRKHF
-666 NSLPKEGKQRQLA
+666 TTLSTEGKQRTLA
-679 ANLAR
+679 ANIAR
-684 AMHYDEIPEKDI
+684 ALKYDEIPEKDI
-696 KEFIFNVIKDYDSEQ
+696 KDYIVDVIKGFDNEQ
-711 LSELNDN
+711 LSELYDN
-718 ILGTQDRIKEHINA
+718 ELDTQERFKQHIDA
-732 LLVEHQEKRFKNLL
+732 LLVEYEEARFKKLL
-746 DVSAITCEPTYSF
+746 DISNITCEQSYSF
-759 PNRLTYKKPVIGLSK
+759 PKRMTYKKTAIGLRK
-774 GLYEEEDGDI
+774 GLYSEEDGDI
-784 NGFEYDVIKEV
+784 NNFEYEVIKEV
-795 SNLDNVVFWHRNPD
+795 INLDNVVFWHRNPD

-827 VALKSGRI
+827 VGLKSGRI
-835 VLLETKGGD
+835 VMLETKGGD
-844 RDNSDSRRKLE
+844 RDNSDSKRKLE
-855 LGTLWANRAGDK
+855 LGKLWANTAGDK

-876 PKLDGAITTQQLLEK
+876 PKLNGAITTQELLET

>member
-1 MELKN
+1 MELKK
-6 YQQEVLSDLSNY
+6 YQQEVLSDLSTY
-18 IDIVKECNNLG
+18 IDYVKRHNNLG
-29 VAYRTYW
+29 TAYRAFW
-36 ERRGVSIDTTG
+36 ERKGVSVDNTG
-47 EGYLHPYDNSV
+47 EGYLHPYENSV
-58 KGVPKV
+58 PQVPKV

-89 PSGKPQVVAWFVPSD
+89 PSGKSQVVAWFVPSD

-121 RQRIDSLFNGA
+121 RQRIDCLFNGN
-132 VRIVDKETALFG
+132 VRVVDKEAALFG

-156 TIFILSVQS
+156 TIFVLSVQS

-171 DGRRVY
+171 EGRKVY

-187 ALYDSMTKRVDGAD
+187 ALYDSLTKHVEGAD

-232 QNDINP
+232 QKDINP

-245 ATPRKKSNIISFVD
+245 ATPRPKSNIISFVD

-280 TNDVLTN
+280 KNDVLTS

-292 RSLEQKAVE
+292 RSLEQKAIE
-301 QEKNG
+301 QEQKG

-320 KTDTDSETFDKIKTK
+320 KTDTDSETFDKIKEK

-395 TSRVDV
+395 SSRVDV

-414 TKHKSNLLNL
+414 TKHGNNLLNL

-431 DDFNGTIQTIISGLN
+431 DNFNETIQVIIKGLN

-457 SEPEAQTEEPQEM
+457 TEPVSPEEPEQTEDY
-470 EEMGGLFGNYVE
+470 GGLFGNISNLVS
-482 GYNATGEDSGGG
+482 GYNPVTEDEQGGRF
-494 MLEEPSVPYGYGKT
+494 EEPSVLYDNAAT
-508 ENDDI
+508 DDTDLD
-513 GVDVEAVKEG
+513 VDAIRQG
-523 ISDFQ
+523 IADTASM
-528 QADTAAMEKTA
+528 DTAAMEKMA
-539 NEVSKQ
+539 AAVSKQ
-545 YDAEMEEAKKDN
+545 YDSEMEEAKSDK

-566 MQKYYSLNN
+566 MQQYYTIKSEY
-575 VFKEQA
+575 KEEA
-581 ESIVL
+581 EAIKL
-586 PTFVKKITASNIFDA
+586 PVFVKKVITSDIFDTDSS
-601 GEESTIPVTKKML
+601 GSVPVTKKML
-614 AEGFELSKAD
+614 AEGFDLSKAD
-624 RNISFASPTA
+624 RNILFTRTAA
-634 QAQMIDLSKTDEY
+634 QAQMIDLSKGDEY
-647 TPKAFNLKEA
+647 TPKAFNLKEN
-657 DLREFRKHF
+657 DLKEFRKHF
-666 NSLPKEGKQRQLA
+666 TTLSTEGKQRTLA
-679 ANLAR
+679 ANIAR
-684 AMHYDEIPEKDI
+684 ALKYDEIPEKDI
-696 KEFIFNVIKDYDSEQ
+696 KDYIVDVIKGFDNEQ
-711 LSELNDN
+711 LSELYDN
-718 ILGTQDRIKEHINA
+718 ELDTQERFKQHIDA
-732 LLVEHQEKRFKNLL
+732 LLVEYEEARFKKLL
-746 DVSAITCEPTYSF
+746 DISNITCEQSYSF
-759 PNRLTYKKPVIGLSK
+759 PKRMTYKKTAIGLRK
-774 GLYEEEDGDI
+774 GLYSEEDGDI
-784 NGFEYDVIKEV
+784 NNFEYEVIKEV
-795 SNLDNVVFWHRNPD
+795 INLDNVVFWHRNPD

-827 VALKSGRI
+827 VGLKSGRI
-835 VLLETKGGD
+835 VMLETKGGD
-844 RDNSDSRRKLE
+844 RDNSDSKRKLE
-855 LGTLWANRAGDK
+855 LGKLWANTAGDK

-876 PKLDGAITTQQLLEK
+876 PKLNGAITTQELLET

>member
-1 MELKN
+1 MELKK
-6 YQQEVLSDLSNY
+6 YQQEVLSDLSTY
-18 IDIVKECNNLG
+18 IDYVKRHNNLG
-29 VAYRTYW
+29 TAYRAFW
-36 ERRGVSIDTTG
+36 ERKGVSVDNTG
-47 EGYLHPYDNSV
+47 EGYLHPYENSV
-58 KGVPKV
+58 PQVPKV

-89 PSGKPQVVAWFVPSD
+89 PSGKSQVVAWFVPSD

-121 RQRIDSLFNGA
+121 RQRIDSLFNGN
-132 VRIVDKETALFG
+132 VRVVDKEAALFG

-156 TIFILSVQS
+156 TIFVLSVQS

-171 DGRRVY
+171 EGRKVY

-187 ALYDSMTKRVDGAD
+187 ALYDSLTKHVEGAD

-232 QNDINP
+232 QKDINP

-245 ATPRKKSNIISFVD
+245 ATPRPKSNIISFVD

-280 TNDVLTN
+280 KNDVLTS

-292 RSLEQKAVE
+292 RSLEQKAIE
-301 QEKNG
+301 QEQKG

-320 KTDTDSETFDKIKTK
+320 KTDTDSETFDKIKEK

-395 TSRVDV
+395 SSRVDV

-414 TKHKSNLLNL
+414 TKHGNNLLNL

-431 DDFNGTIQTIISGLN
+431 DNFNETIQVIIKGLN

-457 SEPEAQTEEPQEM
+457 TEPVSPEEPEQTEDY
-470 EEMGGLFGNYVE
+470 GGLFGNISNLVS
-482 GYNATGEDSGGG
+482 GYNPVTEDEQGGRF
-494 MLEEPSVPYGYGKT
+494 EEPSVLYDNAAT
-508 ENDDI
+508 DDTDLD
-513 GVDVEAVKEG
+513 VDAISQG
-523 ISDFQ
+523 IADTASM
-528 QADTAAMEKTA
+528 DTAAMEKMA
-539 NEVSKQ
+539 AAVSKQ
-545 YDAEMEEAKKDN
+545 YDSEMEEAKSDK

-566 MQKYYSLNN
+566 MQQYYTIKSEY
-575 VFKEQA
+575 KEEA
-581 ESIVL
+581 EAIKL
-586 PTFVKKITASNIFDA
+586 PVFVKKVITSDIFDTDSS
-601 GEESTIPVTKKML
+601 GSVPVTKKML
-614 AEGFELSKAD
+614 AEGFDLSKAD
-624 RNISFASPTA
+624 RNILFTRTAA
-634 QAQMIDLSKTDEY
+634 QAQMIDLSKGDEY
-647 TPKAFNLKEA
+647 TPKAFNLKEN
-657 DLREFRKHF
+657 DLKEFRKHF
-666 NSLPKEGKQRQLA
+666 TTLSTEGKQRTLA
-679 ANLAR
+679 ANIAR
-684 AMHYDEIPEKDI
+684 ALKYDEIPEKDI
-696 KEFIFNVIKDYDSEQ
+696 KDYIVDVIKGFDNEQ
-711 LSELNDN
+711 LSELYDN
-718 ILGTQDRIKEHINA
+718 ELDTQERFKQHIDA
-732 LLVEHQEKRFKNLL
+732 LLVEYEEARFKKLL
-746 DVSAITCEPTYSF
+746 DISNITCEQSYSF
-759 PNRLTYKKPVIGLSK
+759 PKRMTYKKTAIGLRK
-774 GLYEEEDGDI
+774 GLYSEEDGDI
-784 NGFEYDVIKEV
+784 NNFEYEVIKEV
-795 SNLDNVVFWHRNPD
+795 INLDNVVFWHRNPD

-827 VALKSGRI
+827 VGLKSGRI
-835 VLLETKGGD
+835 VMLETKGGD
-844 RDNSDSRRKLE
+844 RDNSDSKRKLE
-855 LGTLWANRAGDK
+855 LGKLWANTAGDK

-876 PKLDGAITTQQLLEK
+876 PKLNGAITTQELLET

>member
-6 YQQEVLSDLSNY
+6 YQQEVLSDLSIY
-18 IDIVKECNNLG
+18 IDYVKQYNNLG
-29 VAYRTYW
+29 TAYRKFW
-36 ERRGVSIDTTG
+36 ERKGASVDNTG
-47 EGYLHPYDNSV
+47 EGYLHPYENSV
-58 KGVPKV
+58 PQVPKV

-76 IACNALKRIFDGL
+76 IACNALGRIFDGL

-121 RQRIDSLFNGA
+121 RQRIDSLFNGN
-132 VRIVDKETALFG
+132 VRVVDKEAALFG

-156 TIFILSVQS
+156 TIFVLSVQS

-171 DGRRVY
+171 EGRKVY

-187 ALYDSMTKRVDGAD
+187 ALYDSLTKHVEGAD

-232 QNDINP
+232 QRDINP

-245 ATPRKKSNIISFVD
+245 ATPRGKSNIISFVD

-280 TNDVLTN
+280 KNDVLTS

-292 RSLEQKAVE
+292 RSLEQKAIE
-301 QEKNG
+301 QEQKG

-320 KTDTDSETFDKIKTK
+320 KTDTDSETFDKIKEK

-353 DEIKRTDLMSR
+353 DEIKRADLMSR

-395 TSRVDV
+395 SSRVDV

-414 TKHKSNLLNL
+414 TKHRNNLLNL

-431 DDFNGTIQTIISGLN
+431 DNFNETIQVIIKGLN

-457 SEPEAQTEEPQEM
+457 TEPVTPEEPEQTEDY
-470 EEMGGLFGNYVE
+470 GGLFGSISNLVS
-482 GYNATGEDSGGG
+482 GYNPVAEDEQGGR
-494 MLEEPSVPYGYGKT
+494 LEEPSAPYSNAAT
-508 ENDDI
+508 DDTDL
-513 GVDVEAVKEG
+513 DVETIKQG
-523 ISDFQ
+523 IADS
-528 QADTAAMEKTA
+528 ASTDTADMEKMA
-539 NEVSKQ
+539 AAISKE
-545 YDAEMEEAKKDN
+545 YDSEMEAAKKDK
-557 DNIPNDLKD
+557 DDIPNDLKD
-566 MQKYYSLNN
+566 MQQYYTIKPD
-575 VFKEQA
+575 FKEQA
-581 ESIVL
+581 GQVKL
-586 PTFVKKITASNIFDA
+586 PVFVKKITKSDIFDTDSNA
-601 GEESTIPVTKKML
+601 SVPITKKML
-614 AEGFELSKAD
+614 AEGFDLSKAD
-624 RNISFASPTA
+624 KNILFSPTTT
-634 QAQMIDLSKTDEY
+634 QAQMIDLSKGDEY
-647 TPKAFNLKEA
+647 TPKAFNLQEG
-657 DLREFRKHF
+657 DLKEFRKHF
-666 NSLPKEGKQRQLA
+666 HSMPTEGKQRTLA
-679 ANLAR
+679 ANIAR
-684 AMHYDEIPEKDI
+684 ALKYDEIPEKDI
-696 KEFIFNVIKDYDSEQ
+696 KDFVMDVIKGFDNERLGEFYDN
-711 LSELNDN
+711 ELD
-718 ILGTQDRIKEHINA
+718 TQDRFKQHIDA
-732 LLVEHQEKRFKNLL
+732 LLVEYEEARFKKQL
-746 DVSAITCEPTYSF
+746 DISAITCEPSYTF
-759 PNRLTYKKPVIGLSK
+759 PNRMTYKKTAVGLRK
-774 GLYEEEDGDI
+774 GLYLEEDGDI
-784 NGFEYDVIKEV
+784 NNFEYDVIKEV
-795 SNLDNVVFWHRNPD
+795 INLDNVVFWHRNPD

-827 VALKSGRI
+827 VGLKSGRI
-835 VLLETKGGD
+835 VMLETKGGD
-844 RDNSDSRRKLE
+844 RDNSDSKRKLE
-855 LGTLWANRAGDK
+855 LGKLWANTAGDK

-876 PKLDGAITTQQLLEK
+876 PKLSGAITTQELLET